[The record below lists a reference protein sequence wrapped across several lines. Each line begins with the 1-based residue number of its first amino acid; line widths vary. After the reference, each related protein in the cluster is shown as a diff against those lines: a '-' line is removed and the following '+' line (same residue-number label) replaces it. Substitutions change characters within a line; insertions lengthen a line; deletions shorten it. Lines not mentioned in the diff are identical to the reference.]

1 MQVDAESL
9 ARIAGKHGFREA
21 AVEKVLRLGEILSEI
36 NRHPLLGTSLVL
48 KGGTP
53 LNLCFVPP
61 RRLSVDLD
69 FNYVGA
75 EDREVMLKQRPVVE
89 GAIRRIANA
98 AGYQVQESAD
108 EHAGRKLYFNYQNTA
123 GVRDRVEVDVNFQHR
138 ILLVPAR
145 RLIMWQ
151 PEGYPMLQPLV
162 VGLEELV
169 AGKLCA
175 LLDRTAPRDLWD
187 ASRLEVIAA
196 PVWGTVRFRAI
207 FIALAGTLPHPV
219 HSYTE
224 ARFGRI
230 TRAAVEEQ
238 LYPALVAGERPPA
251 DMLRYS
257 AWATVAPL
265 LQLTDLEREFTDRLQ
280 RGDLRPELLFPEDD
294 EMVSRLA
301 RHPAL
306 RWKAQNARRQMTSKN
321 CR

>member
-1 MQVDAESL
+1 
-9 ARIAGKHGFREA
+9 
-21 AVEKVLRLGEILSEI
+21 LSEI
-36 NRHPLLGTSLVL
+36 NRHPLLGASLVL

-53 LNLCFVPP
+53 LNLCFLPP

-75 EDREVMLKQRPVVE
+75 EDRDAMLEQRPAVE
-89 GAIRRIANA
+89 GAIRRIASA

-108 EHAGRKLYFNYQNTA
+108 EHAGRKLYFNYQNAA

-138 ILLVPAR
+138 ILLVPAS

-151 PEGYPMLQPLV
+151 PEGFPKPQPLV
-162 VGLEELV
+162 VGLEELA

-187 ASRLEVIAA
+187 ASQLELIAA
-196 PVWGTVRFRAI
+196 PVWGTGRFRAL

-219 HSYTE
+219 YTYTE

-230 TRAAVEEQ
+230 TRAVIEEQ
-238 LYPALVAGERPPA
+238 LYPVLVEGERPQA
-251 DMLRYS
+251 DTLRDS
-257 AWATVAPL
+257 AWAAVAPL
-265 LQLTDLEREFTDRLQ
+265 LQLTDAEREFTDRLQ

-306 RWKAQNARRQMTSKN
+306 RWKADNARRQMTSKN
-321 CR
+321 RR